1 MRGGRATVPIV
12 LIAFV
17 ALGIPDGMLGVA
29 WPSIRATFDQPLAA
43 LGQLLVA
50 GTAGYL
56 SGSGAS
62 GFLTDRFGTGVVMVG
77 GAAAS
82 AAAMLAFAA
91 APTWPLLLLGSL
103 VLGAGA
109 GTVDAG
115 GNAFVALRHGVGTMN
130 LLHACYGV
138 GATLGPLAITG
149 ALSTGLSWRI
159 PYAGMV
165 ALELVLLAAYAL
177 TSMAWGGRRRERA
190 AATGPVPGRWT
201 LLAVSLALFF
211 VYTGVEV
218 SAGQW
223 SFTFLTVA
231 RHAPLA
237 AAGLAVSAF
246 WGGLTAGRVAVAAF
260 GRRARPLPLLH
271 LSAAI
276 TIVAL
281 ALFWWSPH
289 PAVGLTGLV
298 LAGVGLAPIFPA
310 LVTLTPGRVGE
321 ALAARAVGLQL
332 GAAGSGASLGPAA
345 IGLLLQ
351 RSGAGL
357 LAPCLL
363 AGSVVFAVLHVG
375 VTALTRERD

>member
-1 MRGGRATVPIV
+1 MKGGRATIPIALV
-12 LIAFV
+12 AFV
-17 ALGIPDGMLGVA
+17 ALGLPDGMLGVA
-29 WPSIRATFDQPLAA
+29 WPSIRATFHQPLAA
-43 LGQLLVA
+43 LGQLLVV

-56 SGSGAS
+56 TGSGGS
-62 GFLTDRFGTGVVMVG
+62 GFLTDRFGTGILLVG

-91 APTWPLLLLGSL
+91 APSWPLLLLGGL
-103 VLGAGA
+103 VLGLGAGA
-109 GTVDAG
+109 VDAG
-115 GNAFVALRHGVGTMN
+115 ANAFVALRHGVGTMN

-149 ALSTGLSWRI
+149 ALSTGLSWRV
-159 PYAGMV
+159 PYVAMV
-165 ALELVLLAAYAL
+165 VAELALLVAYAV
-177 TSMAWGGRRRERA
+177 TSRAWGGRRRERA
-190 AATGPVPGRWT
+190 AAAGPVPGRWT
-201 LLAVSLALFF
+201 LLGVSLALFF
-211 VYTGVEV
+211 VYTGIEV

-223 SFTFLTVA
+223 SFTFLTMA

-246 WGGLTAGRVAVAAF
+246 WGGLTAGRVAAALAG
-260 GRRARPLPLLH
+260 GRLRPLPLLNV
-271 LSAAI
+271 STAT

-289 PAVGLTGLV
+289 PAVGLAGLV
-298 LAGVGLAPIFPA
+298 LAGVGFAPIFPA

-332 GAAGSGASLGPAA
+332 GAAGSGASLTPAA

-351 RSGAGL
+351 RGGAGL

-363 AGSVVFAVLHVG
+363 AGGAVFAVLHVG
-375 VTALTRERD
+375 ATMLARGRD